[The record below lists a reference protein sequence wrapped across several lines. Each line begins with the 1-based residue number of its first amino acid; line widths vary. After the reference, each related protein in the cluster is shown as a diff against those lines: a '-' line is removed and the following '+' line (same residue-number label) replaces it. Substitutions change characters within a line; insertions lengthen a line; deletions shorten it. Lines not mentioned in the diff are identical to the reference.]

1 MINRFVSYIKKTFS
15 LRDFLLQGGLLFG
28 ALILMMIVF
37 GFISKYFMS
46 VSNIVSILLQVS
58 IIGCLALGQTMVI
71 ITAGIDL
78 SVGSLVSIASVV
90 TALTQIYGI
99 FVSASLAIFVCMALG
114 VVSGLLVAKGKVPPF
129 ITTLGMMGIAKGL
142 ALVLSNGQIISGTT
156 SAFRSIATS
165 TFIGIPLPVII
176 FLVIAVIVWI
186 FLRKTKWGY
195 ELYAVGG
202 NPEAAKL
209 SGINVDRVLIT
220 VYVLAGL
227 LSAIGAVIYTSRLTV
242 GQSSAGDGME
252 MYAIAAVVIGG
263 ASLNGG
269 RGNIFGTVIGVLILG
284 VLSNFLNLTG
294 ISPYAHEGIRGLI
307 ILVAV
312 FYTAREYGKVK
323 VRKKSLDE
331 AHPENKR

>member
-1 MINRFVSYIKKTFS
+1 MTSKLGLHIKRTFS

-28 ALILMMIVF
+28 ALVLMMIVF
-37 GFISKYFMS
+37 GFISPYFLT

-58 IIGCLALGQTMVI
+58 IIGFLALGQTLVI

-78 SVGSLVSIASVV
+78 SVGSLVSIASVT

-99 FVSASLAIFVCMALG
+99 FVSSSLAVFVCMALG
-114 VVSGLLVAKGKVPPF
+114 AVSGLLIAKGKVPPF

-142 ALVLSNGQIISGTT
+142 ALVMSNGTIISGTT
-156 SAFRSIATS
+156 SAFRSIASS
-165 TFIGIPLPVII
+165 TFIGIPVPAII
-176 FLVIAVIVWI
+176 FILIAVLVWI
-186 FLRKTKWGY
+186 YLKKTKWGY

-209 SGINVDRVLIT
+209 SGINVDRVLLT
-220 VYVLAGL
+220 VYVLSGL
-227 LSAIGAVIYTSRLTV
+227 LAAIGGIIYTSRLTV

-269 RGNIFGTVIGVLILG
+269 RGGVFGTVIGVFILG

-307 ILVAV
+307 ILFAV
-312 FYTAREYGKVK
+312 YYTAREYTK
-323 VRKKSLDE
+323 VRIKKDKFGCEPS
-331 AHPENKR
+331 KK